1 MGGRRLRARPSR
13 RRFVVVE
20 LTIWLDGRA
29 ERGRFG
35 RWVVRSSG
43 VPKSHTQGRAHR
55 GGGAGA

>member
-1 MGGRRLRARPSR
+1 MGGRRLRPRPSR

-35 RWVVRSSG
+35 RWVVRSTG
-43 VPKSHTQGRAHR
+43 RPKSHLRGRGR
-55 GGGAGA
+55 RGAGAGP